1 MIFAFQFSTH
11 TINVEMSLSQAYLIP
26 VSPALCFRAFA
37 QAMLLALSTPPLI
50 HTHRW
55 VPSLSAQQRGPT
67 VLSQDTP
74 ASWLPQAGGLR
85 LSGFGTREEPVTRQ
99 QAFSERSEAG
109 GNPDEG
115 ESVCHLRS
123 SRCVA
128 AAIYGLEG
136 WQSGGQGRALLFSR
150 RQACRCFLNGP
161 QTEVCAAPAIL
172 LSLPW
177 PPSKEACVS
186 GCQDP
191 LFALPVALI
200 PLGPQAVG
208 TASPVLPALQDC
220 PIAQD
225 FSHLPTPVEGPLH
238 RLPVCLPWGGSSPAG
253 PSVPTQTSKGTS
265 SAGSHPDRF
274 PEPKGQAWQQEGA
287 TCRHWTGEGPFG
299 VSPVPSHTELRL

>member
-136 WQSGGQGRALLFSR
+136 WQSGGQGRARHHMLEFDGSKLASGASCAERCSFCSR
-150 RQACRCFLNGP
+150 SR
-161 QTEVCAAPAIL
+161 
-172 LSLPW
+172 S
-177 PPSKEACVS
+177 SS
-186 GCQDP
+186 
-191 LFALPVALI
+191 
-200 PLGPQAVG
+200 
-208 TASPVLPALQDC
+208 QDC
-220 PIAQD
+220 QCP
-225 FSHLPTPVEGPLH
+225 PTCGSFPAPWHAAGPL
-238 RLPVCLPWGGSSPAG
+238 SPLQ
-253 PSVPTQTSKGTS
+253 V
-265 SAGSHPDRF
+265 DM
-274 PEPKGQAWQQEGA
+274 
-287 TCRHWTGEGPFG
+287 
-299 VSPVPSHTELRL
+299 VV